1 MVLGQELT
9 LSQKLLNNWIQHL
22 CWVYLTSINH
32 LQNVGNCNN
41 YLLVLFSSECGHLD
55 LQQHQRTENSKV
67 WQHRRL
73 SPNVW
78 WPDPRSAASLHQP
91 LCGWVHPAG
100 HGPGV
105 RQVLCLLHHVRHPRW
120 ITAPRGR
127 EPTLQCCV
135 SLTIVTVFIV
145 WSVLIRLLFI
155 YGGW

>member
-1 MVLGQELT
+1 MRIGPTPEMIYFIL
-9 LSQKLLNNWIQHL
+9 KNRHL
-22 CWVYLTSINH
+22 RWAYLTMINRK
-32 LQNVGNCNN
+32 QIINCN
-41 YLLVLFSSECGHLD
+41 YFLVLFSSECGHPD
-55 LQQHQRTENSKV
+55 LQQHQRTEDSKV

-78 WPDPRSAASLHQP
+78 WPDPRTAAPLHQP

-100 HGPGV
+100 HGPWVG
-105 RQVLCLLHHVRHPRW
+105 QVLCFLPHVWHPRG

-135 SLTIVTVFIV
+135 SLTIVTVLLDR
-145 WSVLIRLLFI
+145 SVLIRFLFI